1 MEIADRGLAKGT
13 LTRAVRPRACAL
25 ALGATLAML
34 PGVAPA
40 CGLEDPSSISVLR
53 GTLQLAYPQALHVGT
68 AVWQAQLEGTLPRD
82 ALALRGDLSPE
93 ARATLR
99 LVKANAMLHRLAARM
114 NHESDRS
121 AHPSLAIVLLGPVLW
136 SRFETTDGV
145 VRPRVHVAG
154 PEHGDVVVV
163 TDIAVVEAIS
173 EGKLRMT
180 DAIDRGVMRLYGS
193 AAEVTAAHRWLA
205 DGAPR

>member
-1 MEIADRGLAKGT
+1 MRL
-13 LTRAVRPRACAL
+13 RAPAL
-25 ALGATLAML
+25 ALLAALTATSSPAL
-34 PGVAPA
+34 A

-53 GTLQLAYPQALHVGT
+53 GTLQLAYPQSLHVGT

-136 SRFETTDGV
+136 SRFETMDGV

-173 EGKLRMT
+173 EGNLRMT

-205 DGAPR
+205 DSTRQ